1 MDKYIKDK
9 IEERRIAK
17 MNKNY
22 ELSDSIRDEL
32 LDKGII
38 LTDTREGTTYRISK

>member
-1 MDKYIKDK
+1 
-9 IEERRIAK
+9 